1 MVRCVL
7 HSGKTNL
14 TVVTSIFKEFF
25 NAVFI
30 GEEACT
36 LPPSILNSFSF
47 HHLSVEYFVESF
59 WEINFVG
66 LFDVFAPLGLKTEF
80 SLRT

>member
-1 MVRCVL
+1 MVM
-7 HSGKTNL
+7 SFTFQEF
-14 TVVTSIFKEFF
+14 SI
-25 NAVFI
+25 AVFI
-30 GEEACT
+30 GGKACT

-47 HHLSVEYFVESF
+47 HHLWVESFVESF